1 MLGELAIGFDFN
13 VRSWHRADKLP
24 ELKVRYERGA
34 DVGSDHKSQ
43 QPKMTVS

>member
-13 VRSWHRADKLP
+13 FRSCHRADKLP

-34 DVGSDHKSQ
+34 DI
-43 QPKMTVS
+43 KMIRESAL